1 MERLELFQNENAP
14 KGNKEDSLLVIY
26 ILQIL
31 KKYSSPKNP
40 LSSQDVMDHLRKD
53 YSFGNFDEADPKRKE
68 KAAAQQKKVRR
79 LLDTLYESYWG
90 GCIKKEVGK
99 TTREGHKWFY
109 DISRDKFAKEE
120 GIVHETLSKEEID
133 FIVDIIASSKIIN
146 SASTTG
152 IIKKLLTRGKHS
164 KEEKRERLRKIENE
178 EWPKSINKD
187 LLLKKHDIQ
196 SSIDDVR
203 KIRFD
208 YENKK
213 SILVTPYGWGSD
225 EHGKYVLIAKVDGAC
240 EGEFNSFLLEKIQ
253 NVEKSAIANYDDFDD
268 TYFDRSYGRPDDLSM
283 ESLFS
288 NIQTITTAIEEKNG
302 IEFKYLSYIIKDS
315 RVVVDGKGKCV
326 LPHQLVFNDGKYY
339 LIGYDEEQA
348 KVDYYRVDLI
358 SKLAYSN
365 TKIEISDWDAR
376 VLSGVQRA
384 REIEK
389 HPLMLAGTDILVT
402 FKVVESALDR
412 VIDTF
417 GKKADELE
425 VTDETRVVFT
435 GQIKNNLVGNKST
448 DESNGERVVNVR
460 VRTTRDEAFRW
471 SLANADVVELVSPYD
486 LRYEL
491 RRIAAPLQRSYVKT
505 MDDQVRENVDRIC
518 ESGTFNLVR
527 YKEELPIYNDG
538 TFFSTPFHIGE
549 DLAYESYKVL
559 RDEGKLDVVNNIT
572 IWHNNAD
579 QTDYLGDFG
588 NAIYLDIAN
597 SECKDPEWI
606 SRLTGLVGIN
616 ISSTKID
623 NVSWLKDIKK
633 LQGLN
638 LQQSPISNLTM
649 LKDNKDIMQLKL
661 IDIAISDITFIDDY
675 QSLQHL
681 TLVRCPINDYSP
693 LLRIPPLMFLEI
705 DEKAVEELGM
715 EALVKHHPDAII
727 KVQQKIDNRKV

>member
-1 MERLELFQNENAP
+1 MDKVDKFQNKSAS
-14 KGNKEDSLLVIY
+14 KGNSEDSLLVIY

-53 YSFGNFDEADPKRKE
+53 YSFGDFDEADPKRKE

-99 TTREGHKWFY
+99 TRTGHRWFY

-120 GIVHETLSKEEID
+120 GVALETLSKEEIE
-133 FIVDIIASSKIIN
+133 FITDIIASSKIIN
-146 SASTTG
+146 SSST
-152 IIKKLLTRGKHS
+152 ISIVNKLLKKAKLS
-164 KEEKRERLRKIENE
+164 KEERIARLRKIKNE
-178 EWPKSINKD
+178 EWPKSINKE
-187 LLLKKHDIQ
+187 LLLIKKEIQ
-196 SSIDDVR
+196 SCIDDVR
-203 KIRFD
+203 KMKFD
-208 YENKK
+208 YEDEK
-213 SILVTPYGWGSD
+213 SILATPYGWGSD
-225 EHGKYVLIAKVDGAC
+225 ENGKYILIAKVDGQP
-240 EGEFNSFLLEKIQ
+240 EGEFGSYSLEKIH
-253 NVEKSAIANYDDFDD
+253 NIKKEDFNYSDFDD

-288 NIQTITTAIEEKNG
+288 NIKTITTAIEEKNG
-302 IEFKYLSYIIKDS
+302 IEFKYLSYVIRDS
-315 RVVVDGKGKCV
+315 RVVVDGKEKRV
-326 LPHQLVFNDGKYY
+326 LPHRLVFNDGKYY

-348 KVDYYRVDLI
+348 KIDYYRVDLI

-365 TKIEISDWDAR
+365 TKIEISDWNAR

-389 HPLMLAGTDILVT
+389 HPLMLAGTDIPVT

-412 VIDTF
+412 VIDAF

-425 VTDETRVVFT
+425 VTNETRVVFT
-435 GQIKNNLVGNKST
+435 GQIKNNLIGNKST

-518 ESGTFNLVR
+518 ESGIFNLVR

-538 TFFSTPFHIGE
+538 TFFTTPFHIGE
-549 DLAYESYKVL
+549 ELAYESYKIL

-579 QTDYLGDFG
+579 RTDYLGNFK
-588 NAIYLDIAN
+588 NTTYLEIAN
-597 SECKDPEWI
+597 SECKAPKWI
-606 SRLTGLVGIN
+606 SKLTGLLGIS
-616 ISSTKID
+616 ISSTAID
-623 NVSWLKDIKK
+623 NVSWLKNMKK
-633 LQGLN
+633 LQGLIMK
-638 LQQSPISNLTM
+638 QSPVSDLSFLRENE
-649 LKDNKDIMQLKL
+649 DITWIELV
-661 IDIAISDITFIDDY
+661 DTAVSDITFIDNY
-675 QSLQHL
+675 QCLMHL
-681 TLVRCPINDYSP
+681 TLIGCPIKDYSS
-693 LLRIPPLMFLEI
+693 LLRIPPLMHLEV
-705 DEKAVEELGM
+705 DEKVVESLGI
-715 EALVKHHPDAII
+715 ENIKNHHPNADII
-727 KVQQKIDNRKV
+727 VKQKIAN